1 MKITHFPVIWLLSVL
16 LTLPV
21 AGAAEHPNE
30 RILLSAGGVT
40 VTEQD
45 MQQELLLLPADE
57 QAQALAEPDKL
68 KELLRRIYLGKRL
81 VIEAQ
86 KLGLDKIP
94 LIQARLAAVQ
104 RQTLSETLR
113 EYSLERAQSADFTA
127 LAREHYAVRRDEFQ
141 LPERFKVAH
150 ILKKVQCACERDA
163 QRQQLEQLLA
173 RLQTGEDFAA
183 LAKAESQD
191 TGSAA
196 KGGDLGDWLKAD
208 QLVPPFAEAMSKLN
222 PGQLSG
228 VVETEFGFHII
239 KLLDRQPARLQSFE
253 EAQPALEQRLR
264 QSYVQEQLR
273 KQAAGYLPGPDAQ
286 YDEAALGAIL
296 QKNAVT
302 PAPATPAKAP
312 EGSSSKSQ

>member
-1 MKITHFPVIWLLSVL
+1 ML
-16 LTLPV
+16 LTLPM
-21 AGAAEHPNE
+21 AWAAEPGNE
-30 RILLSAGGVT
+30 PILLSAGGVT

-45 MQQELLLLPADE
+45 LRQELLLLPADE
-57 QAQALAEPDKL
+57 QAQALAQPDKL

-81 VIEAQ
+81 VMEAQ
-86 KLGLDKIP
+86 KLELDKIP

-163 QRQQLEQLLA
+163 QRQQIDQLLV
-173 RLQTGEDFAA
+173 RLRAGEDFAT

-191 TGSAA
+191 TGSAT

-208 QLVPPFAEAMSKLN
+208 QLVAPFAEAMSKLN
-222 PGQLSG
+222 PGQLSD

-253 EAQPALEQRLR
+253 EAQPGIEQRLQ
-264 QSYVQEQLR
+264 QSYAQEQLR

-296 QKNAVT
+296 QKNAT
-302 PAPATPAKAP
+302 IPPAPPATPAKAP
-312 EGSSSKSQ
+312 EGSSSQGQ